1 MFLTTSPS
9 TKNKTRSRPEKQV
22 EGDLAAMFVTIS
34 PSTKQFRSRPE
45 KQIKEDLAKSFV
57 TTTSSPERE
66 REREREREIENCL
79 GGAAFVVL
87 PCKGSMEFQP

>member
-66 REREREREIENCL
+66 REREIENCL

-87 PCKGSMEFQP
+87 PCTGSMEFQP